1 MKKRSKSWT
10 YPLAAALAMVAGCWG
25 VEAQDGKSAESTDTR
40 LQSTSSSVVTNDSG
54 IVCRTQVTSTVTTNG
69 NLVTEHRRETRIRTD
84 AEGSVLETSTTEFSE
99 SYAADSEIAVGK
111 KKLPAA
117 GAGCPLA
124 DTGSFLSLKFG
135 DRFETTN
142 AVVSAESDAL
152 VSAPFK
158 PKTPLEGFD
167 DYFVYL
173 TPKSH
178 RIVKVVACARN
189 AVEGDGD
196 LRRHYLIE
204 ALEKRYGVRARPC
217 SWRRPYYALDVAP
230 GRTVTVCLAGA
241 SQEYETVISAWDD
254 AVATEAAR
262 EYRELVEAER
272 KAASERR
279 GKRLKAAQEAF

>member
-1 MKKRSKSWT
+1 MKNGSKTWT
-10 YPLAAALAMVAGCWG
+10 YPLAAALAMAAGCWG
-25 VEAQDGKSAESTDTR
+25 VEAQDGQAPEPTDTR
-40 LQSTSSSVVTNDSG
+40 LQATSSSVVTNDSG

-84 AEGSVLETSTTEFSE
+84 AEGSVLETSTTEYSE
-99 SYAADSEIAVGK
+99 SYSVDGGIASGK
-111 KKLPAA
+111 KPLLSAA
-117 GAGCPLA
+117 GASDGA
-124 DTGSFLSLKFG
+124 DSFMSLKFG

-152 VSAPFK
+152 VCAPFR
-158 PKTPLEGFD
+158 PKTPLDGFD

-178 RIVKVVACARN
+178 KLVKVVACAKK

-196 LRRHYLIE
+196 WRRHYLVE

-230 GRTVTVCLAGA
+230 GRTVTVCLAGY
-241 SQEYETVISAWDD
+241 SRDYETVISAWDD
-254 AVATEAAR
+254 AMAEEAAR
-262 EYRELVEAER
+262 EYRQLLEAER

-279 GKRLKAAQEAF
+279 GKRMKAAQEAF

>member
-1 MKKRSKSWT
+1 MKNGTKAWS
-10 YPLAAALAMVAGCWG
+10 YYVAAALVLAGGCEG
-25 VEAQDGKSAESTDTR
+25 VEARNAKSSDPVTDTR
-40 LQSTSSSVVTNDSG
+40 LQASSSSVVTNDSG

-69 NLVTEHRRETRIRTD
+69 NLVTEHRRETRIRSD

-99 SYAADSEIAVGK
+99 TYSVGGETAASRKPPAETGAAADT
-111 KKLPAA
+111 
-117 GAGCPLA
+117 
-124 DTGSFLSLKFG
+124 DSFLSLGFGEKF
-135 DRFETTN
+135 DTTN

-152 VSAPFK
+152 VCAPFK
-158 PKTPLEGFD
+158 PKTPLDGFD

-173 TPKSH
+173 TPKTH
-178 RIVKVVACARN
+178 KVVKVVACAKN

-196 LRRHYLIE
+196 WRRHYLVE
-204 ALEKRYGVRARPC
+204 ALEKRYGTRARPC

-241 SQEYETVISAWDD
+241 SREYETVISAWDD
-254 AVATEAAR
+254 AVAAEAAR

-279 GKRLKAAQEAF
+279 GKRMKAAREAF